1 MARRDEGTKDDGEQG
16 EGEKEKVSELE
27 RRVRML
33 VRRGMIDQY
42 RRDKRRAARDAEYLR
57 ELEGYSRT
65 WMDPEAQWLER
76 EYEALYTNTL
86 ASLPPQCRLAFLA
99 VREDGKSYAEA
110 AQALGISA
118 KMVGKHINRAHRV
131 FRTVLREY
139 GLRRRQRRGAAGR
152 GRVPSDTTRPHGRLG
167 RVACRLARLKRK
179 SQIPSNRSRAPQG
192 TVIFASILKNRTAL
206 L

>member
-1 MARRDEGTKDDGEQG
+1 MARRDEGTRDDGEQG
-16 EGEKEKVSELE
+16 EGEKEKESELE

-33 VRRGMIDQY
+33 VRRRMIDQH

-110 AQALGISA
+110 AHALGISA

-139 GLRRRQRRGAAGR
+139 GITPPPEKGSRRPR
-152 GRVPSDTTRPHGRLG
+152 PSSKRHDPPAWSARPHRLQVG
-167 RVACRLARLKRK
+167 ET
-179 SQIPSNRSRAPQG
+179 QTEIPN
-192 TVIFASILKNRTAL
+192 TVESV
-206 L
+206 